1 MKKLVWA
8 SLWFACVW
16 TACGPSPEEMLNGS
30 WKAIAV
36 EEEDSILQVDISTVG
51 FTFNDQGRY
60 TYSGNLN
67 YHEAGAY
74 YIEQQY
80 LYTTDTTKPASTTKA
95 VEIQFITPDSLSIKM
110 KDNGKTRVMKCVRQ

>member
-1 MKKLVWA
+1 MKKPVWFMV
-8 SLWFACVW
+8 WFACIW
-16 TACGPSPEEMLNGS
+16 AACGPTPEEMLNGS

-60 TYSGNLN
+60 AYSGNLN

-74 YIEQQY
+74 YVEQQY
-80 LYTTDTTKPASTTKA
+80 LYTTDTTKSTPATKA
-95 VEIQFITPDSLSIKM
+95 VEIHFITPDSLSIKM
-110 KDNGKTRVMKCVRQ
+110 KDNGKTRMMKCVRQ